1 MPTRETPTSLLR
13 AAAAALIC
21 TAPALAAPESSTSAE
36 SLGPMQFGM
45 VISFMAT
52 VLALTGIVLKRPRI
66 VFLASGTSAV
76 SAFFSLLAYLVIH
89 SIHSDRMLP
98 VATLCFLVL
107 AAGFVAAQTRFAH
120 DPSTVLGITGLTV
133 GGIALVS
140 AVNLLATGSGGL
152 DWNNLHR
159 VAFQTA
165 AAFLALAL
173 AVTLLAWTKTQ
184 PAIREPLWMPIGGGL
199 VITAFRVAL
208 WHAYWG
214 DGMPSAKRW
223 LANVM
228 LFGGLSSGVLFGAIV
243 HLALKAHL
251 QRETLRRMNR
261 RLEEETR
268 ERALAQ
274 ESAQAA
280 SKAKSEFLANMSHEI
295 RTPMN
300 GVLGMLELALDTK
313 LDAEQRDYLDTA
325 KQSAE
330 ALLWL
335 INDILDLSKIEAGK
349 LRLENVDFSIR
360 ETLAQSVK
368 ASAVRAREKGLSF
381 DWRVD
386 SQVPDHVAGDPNRLR
401 QITLNLIGNAIKFT
415 NSGQV
420 SLRVEQEAR
429 DESQATL
436 KFTVRDTG
444 IGIPSEKQREIFSA
458 FTQADTSTA
467 RKYGGTGLGLTI
479 SQRLVEMLGGRLW
492 VESEQG
498 RGSAFHF
505 TARFALGRD
514 ADKSANKVLSVSDR
528 S

>member
-1 MPTRETPTSLLR
+1 
-13 AAAAALIC
+13 
-21 TAPALAAPESSTSAE
+21 
-36 SLGPMQFGM
+36 
-45 VISFMAT
+45 
-52 VLALTGIVLKRPRI
+52 
-66 VFLASGTSAV
+66 
-76 SAFFSLLAYLVIH
+76 
-89 SIHSDRMLP
+89 
-98 VATLCFLVL
+98 
-107 AAGFVAAQTRFAH
+107 
-120 DPSTVLGITGLTV
+120 
-133 GGIALVS
+133 
-140 AVNLLATGSGGL
+140 
-152 DWNNLHR
+152 
-159 VAFQTA
+159 
-165 AAFLALAL
+165 
-173 AVTLLAWTKTQ
+173 
-184 PAIREPLWMPIGGGL
+184 
-199 VITAFRVAL
+199 
-208 WHAYWG
+208 
-214 DGMPSAKRW
+214 
-223 LANVM
+223 M